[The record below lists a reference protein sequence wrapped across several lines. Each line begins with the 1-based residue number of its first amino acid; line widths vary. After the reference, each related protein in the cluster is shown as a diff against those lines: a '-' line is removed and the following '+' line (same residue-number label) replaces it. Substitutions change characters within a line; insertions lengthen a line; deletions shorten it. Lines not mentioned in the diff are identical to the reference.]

1 MNVSAVTRAPGA
13 DLTRCELTYI
23 ASQPINVE
31 RANKEHRAY
40 ESALAGLG
48 VRLISLPSEPGLPDA
63 VFIED
68 AALVLD
74 EIAVLTRIGAESR
87 RAEVLN
93 LAPVLEQFRSLH
105 YIAAPA
111 TLDGGDVLRIGRT
124 LFTGRSTRT
133 NAEGIEQLKSIVA
146 PYDYEVREVDVDG
159 CLHLKTGATSP
170 GDGLMLINRDWID
183 ANAFQGYELIDVPRE
198 EPLAANTLR
207 IGDTV
212 LVSASFPK
220 TQDLLESLGLR
231 AAALDISELEKAE
244 AGLTCLSILFT

>member
-1 MNVSAVTRAPGA
+1 MNPTAVTRAPGP
-13 DLTRCELTYI
+13 DIVRCELTYI

-31 RANKEHRAY
+31 RAKDEHRAY
-40 ESALAGLG
+40 ESALAELG
-48 VRLISLPSEPGLPDA
+48 VRIYSLPAEPELPDA

-74 EIAVLTRIGAESR
+74 EIAVMARIGAESR

-93 LAPVLEQFRSLH
+93 LAPVLEQFRLLR

-124 LFTGRSTRT
+124 LFVGRSTRT
-133 NAEGIEQLKSIVA
+133 NADGIEQLKSIVA
-146 PYDYEVREVDVDG
+146 PYDYEVREVGVGG

-170 GDGLMLINRDWID
+170 ADGLILINRDWVD
-183 ANAFQGYELIDVPRE
+183 ANAFEEYELIDLPRE

-212 LVSASFPK
+212 FVPASFPK

-231 AAALDISELEKAE
+231 ASPLDISELQKAE
-244 AGLTCLSILFT
+244 AGLTCLSIVFA